1 MTNFLIIMADEHSRH
16 ICGCYG
22 NQVVQTPNIDKLAAR
37 GTRFDNGYSSSPI
50 CVPARAAF
58 ATGQPVHRTGHWDNS
73 FAYAGEPAS
82 WAHVIRDAGRDV
94 VSIGKLHY
102 RSSDDDL
109 GFDESIE
116 PIYLHNGT
124 GDILGCVR
132 EPLPIRWVTRNMA
145 EKIGPG
151 ETDYT
156 AYDRRV
162 TKAAVDWLAHRRP
175 DGNPWTAYVSLVA
188 PHFPLIAP
196 LEFYE
201 RYADLDLMPT
211 KSVPENEHPWLQAFR
226 NCYIYDN
233 FTEEKTRV
241 ALASYY
247 ALTTFMDDN
256 VGQVLNALDA
266 AGLAEDT
273 VVLYLSDHGD
283 NAGERGLWGKSV
295 MYEESVGIPMV
306 LAGPGV
312 PVGKVSTTPAT
323 LTDVYATALDVAG
336 LACDAPSL
344 RGIAASDDDPE
355 RVGFSEYHAAG
366 SPSAAYMIRKGR
378 WKYIH
383 YVDFPPQLFDI
394 EADPDELFDLGISEK
409 HSEIR
414 SELVTCLADI
424 CDPDE
429 MDRRAKAEQR
439 QKVESFGGREA
450 VVEKGSFG
458 ATPIPA
464 T

>member
-1 MTNFLIIMADEHSRH
+1 LGILSRRVALNL
-16 ICGCYG
+16 CGIYSILKRIVRTSISG
-22 NQVVQTPNIDKLAAR
+22 GAIPA
-37 GTRFDNGYSSSPI
+37 TRP
-50 CVPARAAF
+50 
-58 ATGQPVHRTGHWDNS
+58 
-73 FAYAGEPAS
+73 
-82 WAHVIRDAGRDV
+82 
-94 VSIGKLHY
+94 
-102 RSSDDDL
+102 
-109 GFDESIE
+109 
-116 PIYLHNGT
+116 
-124 GDILGCVR
+124 
-132 EPLPIRWVTRNMA
+132 
-145 EKIGPG
+145 
-151 ETDYT
+151 
-156 AYDRRV
+156 DRRV
-162 TKAAVDWLAHRRP
+162 TKAAVEWLGHRRA

-196 LEFYE
+196 QEFYD

-211 KSVPENEHPWLQAFR
+211 KPVPENEHPWLQAFR
-226 NCYIYDN
+226 DCYIYDN
-233 FTEEKTRV
+233 FTEEKTRI

-312 PVGKVSTTPAT
+312 PEGKVSTTPAT

-344 RGIAASDDDPE
+344 REIASSDDDPE
-355 RVGFSEYHAAG
+355 SVGFSEYHAAG

-378 WKYIH
+378 WKYVH
-383 YVDFPPQLFDI
+383 YVDYPPQLFDM
-394 EADPDELFDLGISEK
+394 EDDPDELFDLGLSEK
-409 HSEIR
+409 HSDIR
-414 SELVTCLADI
+414 AELAACLMDI
-424 CDPDE
+424 CDPNDI
-429 MDRRAKAEQR
+429 DRRAKADQR
-439 QKVESFGGREA
+439 QKVDSHGGREA